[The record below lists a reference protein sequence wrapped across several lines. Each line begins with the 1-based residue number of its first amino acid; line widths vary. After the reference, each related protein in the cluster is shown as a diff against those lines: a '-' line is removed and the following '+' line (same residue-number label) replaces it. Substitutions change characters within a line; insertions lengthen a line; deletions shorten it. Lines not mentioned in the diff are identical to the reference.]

1 MISIRAMTE
10 PVNDK
15 CSLQPRS
22 LEESLYATIAY
33 FDAFNYPLTPHELWA
48 FLLYPPDD
56 CSISE
61 VVETSKEHPFIEWSK
76 GFAHLK
82 ERNVCVQERIER
94 YIHTERK
101 VRKAMKFA
109 LWCSLVPG
117 VAMIALCNTL
127 AFSHARDGSDIDLFI
142 VARKGHL
149 WFVRAACIVLSLFFG
164 PRLSEQHMRD
174 ALCLSFFIRED
185 ALDLSS
191 LALPCLQGIDD
202 VYLAIW
208 VSRLV
213 PIYDEGDS
221 ARLFW
226 EANQWAAKIIPHR
239 MQYVP
244 SHVRR
249 ISHGVV
255 LNAFKKIVTVL
266 YSPFL
271 RHVERVC
278 KVVQQK
284 KFPSDIRAAAHEA
297 HSGVVISDT
306 MLKFH
311 LNDRRAYFV
320 QQLIERLYSYRSRSI

>member
-15 CSLQPRS
+15 YSLQPRS

-48 FLLYPPDD
+48 FLLYPSDD
-56 CSISE
+56 YSISE
-61 VVETSKEHPFIEWSK
+61 VVEKSKEHPFIEWSK
-76 GFAHLK
+76 GFAHMK
-82 ERNVCVQERIER
+82 GRGVCVQERVER
-94 YIHTERK
+94 YVHTERK

-109 LWCSLVPG
+109 RWCSLVPG

-127 AFSHARDGSDIDLFI
+127 AFSHARDGSDIDLLI

-149 WFVRAACIVLSLFFG
+149 WFVRAACIVLSLCFG

-174 ALCLSFFIRED
+174 ALCLSFFISED

-213 PIYDEGDS
+213 PIYDEGGI
-221 ARLFW
+221 ARSFW
-226 EANQWAAKIIPHR
+226 KANQWAAKIIPHR
-239 MQYVP
+239 MPYVP
-244 SHVRR
+244 SHMRR
-249 ISHGVV
+249 IDHGIV
-255 LNAFKKIVTVL
+255 LSTFKKSVSAL
-266 YSPFL
+266 YAPFHIL
-271 RHVERVC
+271 SDRAC
-278 KVVQQK
+278 KAIQQK
-284 KFPSDIRAAAHEA
+284 KFPSAIRTAARQA
-297 HSGVVISDT
+297 HSGVVMSDT

-311 LNDRRAYFV
+311 LNDRREYF
-320 QQLIERLYSYRSRSI
+320 QRHLIEYLHSYRSRSI